1 MCPGT
6 GKSHIVLPRAAPS
19 YAGSKRTLAVYDP
32 AAAQQRADAA
42 RLSADAGA
50 LVPSLVGVAGEP
62 IKAVPLA
69 ASAPKVRAEPPGI
82 RAPNGLLPYLRLR
95 VDLPVHFID
104 EKTVTATDVDP
115 QQNRFRLPIDG
126 VMRNLRPVLSHLD
139 HQAANLVHVE
149 PPRPRLPKL
158 PKVPGEKTKKR
169 RGREHGG
176 LPVLVIERDAGIREL
191 QLTRWE
197 SSGVCVIKGEGY
209 MDFINNCGFSVGDV
223 VEIWAFKQKAMRLF
237 GVDIYEEG
245 YQESPLYVLF
255 IKKGHMLPAPRALVV
270 SDGGEE
276 ETAQE
281 HAP

>member
-1 MCPGT
+1 MTNTFTICPCTGT
-6 GKSHIVLPRAAPS
+6 IHIILPRAAPG
-19 YAGSKRTLAVYDP
+19 YAGSTRPLAVYDP

-126 VMRNLRPVLSHLD
+126 VIRNLRPVLSVGAESLSSSLSTCTNT
-139 HQAANLVHVE
+139 QAIFGDL
-149 PPRPRLPKL
+149 LPHTAK
-158 PKVPGEKTKKR
+158 
-169 RGREHGG
+169 
-176 LPVLVIERDAGIREL
+176 A
-191 QLTRWE
+191 
-197 SSGVCVIKGEGY
+197 
-209 MDFINNCGFSVGDV
+209 FS
-223 VEIWAFKQKAMRLF
+223 
-237 GVDIYEEG
+237 Y
-245 YQESPLYVLF
+245 
-255 IKKGHMLPAPRALVV
+255 
-270 SDGGEE
+270 
-276 ETAQE
+276 
-281 HAP
+281 